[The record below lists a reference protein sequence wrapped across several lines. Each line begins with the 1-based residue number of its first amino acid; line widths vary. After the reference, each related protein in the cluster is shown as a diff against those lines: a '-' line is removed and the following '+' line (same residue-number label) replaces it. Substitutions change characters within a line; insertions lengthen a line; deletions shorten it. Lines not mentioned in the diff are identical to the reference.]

1 MSNPKRDSRLYNS
14 RLAKLEALAA
24 SLDSKSDRLRDEAD
38 SLYGN
43 AAKREKASMI
53 KAESVACS
61 KKAIKVRKQIEELK
75 NEHIE
80 AHDSDELLTISHVTK
95 IFSPGTVNE
104 KVALEDINLT
114 VHEGD
119 VICVI
124 GSNGSGKSTLFN
136 MIAGTFPVTS
146 GRIVLAGKDITRQQ
160 EFKRAYEIG
169 RVFQDPTKGTS
180 ANMAIED
187 NMMLASK
194 KGMRGIKYTLNSK
207 TREKYKELLKPI
219 HLDQR
224 LKDSVGLLSG
234 GQRQALTLLMTTL
247 SKPHLLLLDEHT
259 AALDPGN
266 AQIVMDL
273 TKEYIEKDKLTA
285 MMITHNM
292 QFAIDYGNR
301 LIMMHEGHIILDIA
315 GEEKKNL
322 TVKDLVERFKEISK
336 TEFTSDEGLLT
347 T

>member
-1 MSNPKRDSRLYNS
+1 M
-14 RLAKLEALAA
+14 
-24 SLDSKSDRLRDEAD
+24 SKSLTRKQIAEQIEKLKAKAQTYEDKADNLITESGRLESDP
-38 SLYGN
+38 
-43 AAKREKASMI
+43 KTKEKASTLKSSSSDYI
-53 KAESVACS
+53 
-61 KKAIKVRKQIEELK
+61 KKANDIKDKVRKLEQEYSIGQSG
-75 NEHIE
+75 
-80 AHDSDELLTISHVTK
+80 ALLEIKGVTK
-95 IFSPGTVNE
+95 VFAPGTVNE

-114 VHEGD
+114 VNHGD

-146 GRIVLAGKDITRQQ
+146 GTIQLAGRNITRLP
-160 EFKRAYEIG
+160 EYKRAYEIG

-180 ANMAIED
+180 ANMSIED

-194 KGMRGIKYTLNSK
+194 KGMRGVKFSLNSK
-207 TREKYKELLKPI
+207 IRSEYKALLAPI
-219 HLDQR
+219 HLQDR
-224 LKDSVGLLSG
+224 LKDNVGLLSG

-247 SKPHLLLLDEHT
+247 SKPELMLLDEHT

-266 AQIVMDL
+266 AEIVMNL
-273 TKEYIEKDKLTA
+273 TKEYIEKDNMTA
-285 MMITHNM
+285 MMVTHNM

-301 LIMMHEGHIILDIA
+301 LIMMDKGHIILDIS
-315 GEEKKNL
+315 GNEKKNL
-322 TVKDLVERFKEISK
+322 TVQGLVKRFKEISK